1 MKKDVN
7 EEFMKIYAVKNFDI
21 NKEKLCELS
30 LLIDKEKRYKI
41 EKFINKE
48 DKIRTLIGEILVRVI
63 INENL
68 GITNNHITFE
78 KNKYGKPCL
87 KNYENFNFNISH
99 SGDFIACVIDDK
111 PVGIDIEKIKHI
123 EYEDIAK
130 SFFTINEYEYIIKND
145 PYTPLSKFYKI
156 WTLKES
162 YIKCCG
168 QGLSI
173 PLKSFS
179 IDIDKNKSI
188 KMLND
193 NNHNGYIFKSFDIDL
208 HYKMAVCSLS
218 KRISRNTIMI
228 DQNSLINRYLD
239 LI

>member
-1 MKKDVN
+1 M
-7 EEFMKIYAVKNFDI
+7 
-21 NKEKLCELS
+21 
-30 LLIDKEKRYKI
+30 
-41 EKFINKE
+41 
-48 DKIRTLIGEILVRVI
+48 
-63 INENL
+63 
-68 GITNNHITFE
+68 
-78 KNKYGKPCL
+78 
-87 KNYENFNFNISH
+87 
-99 SGDFIACVIDDK
+99 
-111 PVGIDIEKIKHI
+111 
-123 EYEDIAK
+123 
-130 SFFTINEYEYIIKND
+130 
-145 PYTPLSKFYKI
+145 SKFYKI